1 LSAFRPVP
9 AFAQKYKK
17 GTWEERDVTP
27 WAKETLSASVL
38 SASYVLPVGSPSPGS
53 IASIVDVVKL
63 EGSASHA
70 AVRGKKKYIYEFSL
84 TVRWELAL
92 ASSSSSSENDDGGQ
106 ALRCRG
112 EMTFPDIDGTVES
125 GEGYDVVNYVV
136 DGSTCP
142 HGIGPLLDRFV
153 RDGGLRDSLHGTIDD
168 WVTLFR
174 ATY

>member
-1 LSAFRPVP
+1 M
-9 AFAQKYKK
+9 
-17 GTWEERDVTP
+17 TP

-38 SASYVLPVGSPSPGS
+38 SASYVLPESSPSPGS
-53 IASIVDVVKL
+53 RASIIEVVKL
-63 EGSASHA
+63 DGSASHA

-84 TVRWELAL
+84 TVRWEMAL
-92 ASSSSSSENDDGGQ
+92 ASSSSSSSAESDEGGQ
-106 ALRCRG
+106 HLVRCRG
-112 EMTFPDIDGTVES
+112 EMTFPDVDGTVES

-142 HGIGPLLDRFV
+142 PGIGPLLDRFV
-153 RDGGLRDSLHGTIDD
+153 RDGGLRDSLHGAIDD